1 MQFETHKMFLE
12 IFGEVS
18 IYFGI
23 GVQIVAAFLCGG
35 AIGYDREV
43 KMKSAGL
50 KTNLMI
56 CVGAT
61 LYTTISLINMHHGQ
75 GMVDPNRIG
84 AQIVS
89 GIGFL
94 GAGAIIQGRG
104 SVIGLTTAATIWVVA
119 AIGFTIGCG
128 YPVVASIFT
137 ITVIIILKLINPFYK
152 VLEREK
158 EHKDFQIQVLT
169 RKSIRRLISRVV
181 LNEVHIELD
190 QIYEEDQLDAKDRK
204 IVNIFLRGHP
214 RAIDRIVTELKNMLS
229 IEKCTF
235 REIQNPDEII
245 GIYSKSAL
253 KVKLEKEESKS
264 KNS

>member
-1 MQFETHKMFLE
+1 MYFETYKMYLE
-12 IFGEVS
+12 VFGEVN

-23 GVQIVAAFLCGG
+23 GVQILSALLLGG

-50 KTNLMI
+50 KTNMMI

-61 LYTTISLINMHHGQ
+61 LYTTISIINMRNGQ
-75 GMVDPNRIG
+75 GLVDPNRVA

-128 YPVVASIFT
+128 YPVVAGIFT
-137 ITVIIILKLINPFYK
+137 FTVIIILKLINPFYK
-152 VLEREK
+152 ILERES
-158 EHKDFQIQVLT
+158 EHKDFHLQVLT
-169 RKSIRRLISRVV
+169 IKSIKRPITRVV
-181 LNEVHIELD
+181 RLEDHVEIDE
-190 QIYEEDQLDAKDRK
+190 IYEEDTNDKKDRK
-204 IVNIFLRGHP
+204 IVNIFLRGHQ
-214 RAIDRIVTELKNMLS
+214 RAIDRIITEIGNILNV
-229 IEKCTF
+229 EKCSV
-235 REIQNPDEII
+235 REIQNPDE
-245 GIYSKSAL
+245 L
-253 KVKLEKEESKS
+253 KEFYA
-264 KNS
+264 KNTHSENE

>member
-1 MQFETHKMFLE
+1 MHFETHRMYLE
-12 IFGEVS
+12 IFGEVN

-23 GVQIVAAFLCGG
+23 GIQILSALLLGG

-43 KMKSAGL
+43 KMKAAGI

-61 LYTTISLINMHHGQ
+61 LYTTISIINMRNGQ
-75 GMVDPNRIG
+75 GMVDPNRVG

-119 AIGFTIGCG
+119 AIGFTIGAG
-128 YPVVASIFT
+128 YPVVAGIFT
-137 ITVIIILKLINPFYK
+137 FTVIIILKLINPFYK
-152 VLEREK
+152 ILERES

-169 RKSIRRLISRVV
+169 IKSVRRLISRVV
-181 LNEVHIELD
+181 LNEAHIELD
-190 QIYEEDQLDAKDRK
+190 EIYEEDQEDAKDRK
-204 IVNIFLRGHP
+204 IVNIFLKGHP
-214 RAIDRIVTELKNMLS
+214 RAIDRIVTELKNMLNV
-229 IEKCTF
+229 EKCSF
-235 REIQNPDEII
+235 REIQNVDEVMNF
-245 GIYSKSAL
+245 YSKNAVNDSPENNTD
-253 KVKLEKEESKS
+253 KV
-264 KNS
+264 